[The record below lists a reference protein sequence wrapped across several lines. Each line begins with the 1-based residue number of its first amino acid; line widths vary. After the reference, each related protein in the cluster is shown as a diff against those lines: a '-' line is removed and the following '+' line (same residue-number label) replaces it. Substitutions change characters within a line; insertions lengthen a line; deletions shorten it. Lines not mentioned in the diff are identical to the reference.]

1 MELIGNMLFF
11 VFDIVLMKA
20 VFPTTV
26 LLIIFSFKNI
36 KYSKKNK
43 LFIFYIVAM
52 FVVILVRLIFGVL
65 LGGGRGG
72 GWICEARRFFAVG
85 TIVIPFAVFGFP
97 LLVKYT
103 YYLIN
108 KRKFKFHITLRK
120 IIIFWILLF
129 SIICIGKAL
138 SPQSYKAYYHEPN
151 MIIESNTPEGSQTL
165 LLASGVSDYFRKR
178 FYIKTDKHLKIERI
192 LDTDNPVSFIKEVKK
207 YVRKNYDVFVYI
219 NNRNNEFENIFKS
232 KELRF
237 PFKELKQWKKGEYTL
252 YKYEK

>member
-1 MELIGNMLFF
+1 MELIGNILFF
-11 VFDIVLMKA
+11 IFDIVLMKA
-20 VFPTTV
+20 VFPTTF
-26 LLIIFSFKNI
+26 LLIIFSFMNMKF
-36 KYSKKNK
+36 SKKNK
-43 LFIFYIVAM
+43 IFIFYIVAM

-65 LGGGRGG
+65 LGGGSGG
-72 GWICEARRFFAVG
+72 GWICESRRFFAVG

-103 YYLIN
+103 FYLIN

-151 MIIESNTPEGSQTL
+151 IIIENNTQKGNQTL
-165 LLASGVSDYFRKR
+165 LIASGVSDYFRKR
-178 FYIKTDKHLKIERI
+178 FYIKTDKHLAIEKN
-192 LDTDNPVSFIKEVKK
+192 LDTDNPVSFINEVKK